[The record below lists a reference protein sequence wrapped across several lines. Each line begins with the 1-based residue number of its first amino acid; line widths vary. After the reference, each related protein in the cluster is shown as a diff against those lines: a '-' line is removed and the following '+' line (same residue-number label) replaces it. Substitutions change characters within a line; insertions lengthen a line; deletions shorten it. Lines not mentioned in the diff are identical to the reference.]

1 MPEYRGFGP
10 TVWALRNG
18 EEYTGATLFKI
29 VEEMDAGPIL
39 EQRKIFIDNQDYI
52 GDVVNKVTETYI
64 NMIES
69 LFDKIVTGN
78 INLVEQNHE
87 KATYTCKSLPSD
99 FKIFWDRDA
108 ESIRNM
114 IRSYSA
120 PYSGSYCFCEG
131 KKITILKA
139 DVDTTKKYVGYFP
152 GRVVRID
159 KGLGVYIATSN
170 GLLLIR
176 DVRVDDGDVVNAS
189 NIINKISMT
198 LE

>member
-1 MPEYRGFGP
+1 
-10 TVWALRNG
+10 
-18 EEYTGATLFKI
+18 
-29 VEEMDAGPIL
+29 
-39 EQRKIFIDNQDYI
+39 
-52 GDVVNKVTETYI
+52 
-64 NMIES
+64 MIEL
-69 LFDKIVTGN
+69 LFDKIVIGD

-87 KATYTCKSLPSD
+87 KATYTCKSLPSN
-99 FKIFWDRDA
+99 FKICWDSDA

-114 IRSYSA
+114 IRTYSA

-139 DVDTTKKYVGYFP
+139 DVDTTKKYVGYFS

-159 KGLGVYIATSN
+159 KSLGVYISISN

-189 NIINKISMT
+189 IIINKISMT